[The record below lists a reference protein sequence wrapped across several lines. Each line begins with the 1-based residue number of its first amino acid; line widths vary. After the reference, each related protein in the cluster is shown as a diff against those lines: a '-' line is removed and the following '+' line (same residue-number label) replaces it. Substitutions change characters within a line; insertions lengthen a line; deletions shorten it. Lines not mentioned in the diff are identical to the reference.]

1 MTHETGVVTSKG
13 QLVIPVR
20 YRRSLGIK
28 KGTTVAF
35 LEENG
40 RLVIQPLTAQ
50 FISEMRGSLNQR
62 KEK

>member
-1 MTHETGVVTSKG
+1 VTVETGVVTSKG

-20 YRRSLGIK
+20 FRKRLGIK

-35 LEENG
+35 SEEGG
-40 RLVIQPLTAQ
+40 RLVIQPITAE
-50 FISEMRGSLNQR
+50 FISQIRGSLKR